1 MKGGGGGTRLR
12 MPLSQNKNNTN
23 STGLALAGGAAL
35 GSTAGGGV
43 SAPVL
48 TTCPPEDKTF
58 MCKLTR
64 FYNSFKMIL
73 SIILTILLIVGMIWL
88 AVWWYRSKR

>member
-1 MKGGGGGTRLR
+1 MKGGGGTRLR
-12 MPLSQNKNNTN
+12 MPLSQNKNNN
-23 STGLALAGGAAL
+23 TGLALAGGAAL

-43 SAPVL
+43 SSPVL

-73 SIILTILLIVGMIWL
+73 SIILTVLLIVGGIWFGYM
-88 AVWWYRSKR
+88 WYKHRR